1 MTKKI
6 CFKSYCWSIGTTSYR
21 TDKFNMSIELQLALL
36 KEFRTLPENKGK
48 VWTGNNVFQAEYYK
62 FLKSKKFLK
71 GDAPK
76 PDKDAREKTSGLRDI
91 GLLDDER
98 NLTHAGE
105 TLLKISESKDF
116 ISDNLLEIPR
126 DSYLYFKQLLK
137 TSNDLDGKKIR
148 PFVIFL
154 YVISKTKYL
163 TYDEFTYLLPLCIN
177 KDTTNKIIASIISS
191 RNGSSNY
198 EDIIL
203 SVLFD
208 MDNYKQALQLLQE
221 KKVTEDLICN
231 VGINRK
237 SAKYDKPYYELYQ
250 LLKSIVFLH
259 KNVVLD
265 FYKATKKLTNNKVGS
280 AWRKYFF
287 SSNIRNV
294 ISKKGLSILNPVPIL
309 KSIDETEFKEEFFKI
324 MHLFKAKS
332 TLSDYF
338 DLNRRYFKITDI
350 VLFEDN
356 QVKLDILP
364 KCYIENIADK
374 LLEFAFEA
382 TDLLTQDVNLEKIN
396 SCLTIDT
403 NKLYKKLG
411 ILLGRKIID
420 RDSAHKIIKEERYNR
435 FNKLIDEKFD
445 KNTLITLFHHF
456 ESRNDDE
463 IRTLVTDN
471 ADIPTIFEYI
481 LGITWYII
489 SNRKGDVLDYM
500 NLSLEADLL
509 PKTHASGGEADIVW
523 KYHKTEWYPKHTLLI
538 EATLADSSN
547 QRRLE
552 MEPVSRHLGEY
563 RLMNPNTEAY
573 CIFITTFLNINVIS
587 DFRARR
593 YIEYYNSSGTDYIT
607 GMKILPIQTSELKT
621 LLKFDIKYPQI
632 YKMLEKAYN
641 SNEPPKEWY
650 ENNII
655 RETDLYNN

>member
-1 MTKKI
+1 MTKKV

-48 VWTGNNVFQAEYYK
+48 VWTGNTVFQAEYYK
-62 FLKSKKFLK
+62 FLKNKKFIK

-105 TLLKISESKDF
+105 TLLKIAESKNF

-137 TSNDLDGKKIR
+137 TSNDVDGKKIR

-177 KDTTNKIIASIISS
+177 KDATNKIIASIISS

-259 KNVVLD
+259 KNVVLE
-265 FYKATKKLTNNKVGS
+265 FYKATKKLTNSKVGS

-287 SSNIRNV
+287 SSNVRNI

-309 KSIDETEFKEEFFKI
+309 KSIDETEFNEEFFKI

-356 QVKLDILP
+356 QIKLDILP

-374 LLEFAFEA
+374 LLEFAFES
-382 TDLLTQDVNLEKIN
+382 TDLLTQDVNLEEIN

-403 NKLYKKLG
+403 NKLYKKLSK
-411 ILLGRKIID
+411 LLGREITNK
-420 RDSAHKIIKEERYNR
+420 DSAHKIVRPY
-435 FNKLIDEKFD
+435 
-445 KNTLITLFHHF
+445 
-456 ESRNDDE
+456 
-463 IRTLVTDN
+463 
-471 ADIPTIFEYI
+471 
-481 LGITWYII
+481 
-489 SNRKGDVLDYM
+489 
-500 NLSLEADLL
+500 
-509 PKTHASGGEADIVW
+509 
-523 KYHKTEWYPKHTLLI
+523 
-538 EATLADSSN
+538 
-547 QRRLE
+547 
-552 MEPVSRHLGEY
+552 
-563 RLMNPNTEAY
+563 
-573 CIFITTFLNINVIS
+573 
-587 DFRARR
+587 
-593 YIEYYNSSGTDYIT
+593 
-607 GMKILPIQTSELKT
+607 
-621 LLKFDIKYPQI
+621 
-632 YKMLEKAYN
+632 
-641 SNEPPKEWY
+641 
-650 ENNII
+650 
-655 RETDLYNN
+655 